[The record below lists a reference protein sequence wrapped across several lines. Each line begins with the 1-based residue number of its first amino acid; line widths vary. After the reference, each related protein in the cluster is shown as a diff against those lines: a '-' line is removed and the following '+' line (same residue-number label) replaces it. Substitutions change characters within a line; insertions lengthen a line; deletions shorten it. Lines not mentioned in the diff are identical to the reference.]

1 MLSILLL
8 PIGQSRIRYK
18 TSLLIPVG
26 FNLSVKGPV
35 MKKIIFS
42 LFVLLLSCGVSYGQ
56 EQPATV
62 SEHLKCFGPFL
73 GNWRYDG
80 PLQEDLEGV
89 AEKGTKIVVQT
100 SLKRILNGSAV
111 ERNWAIAFETGAE
124 LTSKALNGWD
134 AKEEKIV
141 QGGMGSDGA
150 ISVGSVTHDKAAKS
164 LTISTTGVDGEGKE
178 TSSKSVLTKTGKDT
192 FTWQAMERTGGLAE
206 GKSPLYEFK
215 RVKRQSKK

>member
-1 MLSILLL
+1 
-8 PIGQSRIRYK
+8 
-18 TSLLIPVG
+18 
-26 FNLSVKGPV
+26 

-42 LFVLLLSCGVSYGQ
+42 LVVLVLSCGVGYAQ
-56 EQPATV
+56 EEPAAV
-62 SEHLKCFGPFL
+62 SENLKCFGTFI

-89 AEKGTKIVVQT
+89 AEKETKIVVQT

-111 ERNWAIAFETGAE
+111 ERNWTIEFETGAE

-134 AKEEKIV
+134 AKREKIV
-141 QGGMGSDGA
+141 HGGMGSDGA
-150 ISVGSVTHDKAAKS
+150 ISVGSVTYDKAAKS

-192 FTWQAMERTGGLAE
+192 FTWQALERSGGRAE
-206 GKSPLYEFK
+206 GPSPIYEFK
-215 RVKRQSKK
+215 RVKPQAKKQAK